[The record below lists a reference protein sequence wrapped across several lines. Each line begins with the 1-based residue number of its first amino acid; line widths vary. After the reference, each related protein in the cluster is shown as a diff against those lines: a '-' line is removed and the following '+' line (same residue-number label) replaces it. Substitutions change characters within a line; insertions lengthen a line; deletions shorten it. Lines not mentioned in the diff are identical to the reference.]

1 MTANAAANA
10 AAAAAAMLPP
20 TTRDF
25 EIHRLNRVEHL
36 STYALA
42 ERYKISQTRV
52 RQVVYRVGQWLAS
65 ILPARS
71 DVEKAEEARLAQC
84 LAADQLQSQAEKLQV
99 FWEQTHDLKYLR
111 QQSRVIEALARLG
124 VVPGAI
130 DAAAAD
136 VMESG
141 PDERGGVSPVR
152 DEIPSG
158 PAAAIAVSDR
168 PAAYP
173 KIPPGWG
180 LLADLRLD
188 ARSGRG
194 SLW

>member
-1 MTANAAANA
+1 
-10 AAAAAAMLPP
+10 MLPP

-25 EIHRLNRVEHL
+25 EIHRHNLVEHL

-99 FWEQTHDLKYLR
+99 FWEQTHDVKYLR
-111 QQSRVIEALARLG
+111 QQSRVIMALARLG

-141 PDERGGVSPVR
+141 PDERGGVSPAVAPA
-152 DEIPSG
+152 DHEIQPFP
-158 PAAAIAVSDR
+158 PAAA
-168 PAAYP
+168 
-173 KIPPGWG
+173 
-180 LLADLRLD
+180 ADLARPEARPVNPLVGDCSAAAD
-188 ARSGRG
+188 AAPDGAAA
-194 SLW
+194 